1 MIVKRAISGAFAGAV
16 LMAATAACSV
26 SFNAGSSL
34 DRADVEQT
42 LARRS
47 RRRPERCQTRSS
59 ARAASRRK
67 LNTTMERTLT
77 NDGAEYTVK
86 LTFTKVDG
94 LDVRFDY
101 KVASTAKDGSPRR

>member
-1 MIVKRAISGAFAGAV
+1 MPDKI
-16 LMAATAACSV
+16 
-26 SFNAGSSL
+26 
-34 DRADVEQT
+34 E
-42 LARRS
+42 
-47 RRRPERCQTRSS
+47 RPGGLKS
-59 ARAASRRK
+59 K